1 MGPELML
8 VAAVYF
14 CSESNT
20 FLDHPQ
26 EGCTALSEQESKGG
40 FGSAESYKNR
50 KSRAAP
56 SRGTASA
63 GDLPPGQMF
72 VEQKKALRL
81 QHCRDYEEWIAL
93 GKKVHGRKGATREE
107 MERHHLLSQSFAK
120 APAPTCEGQTAP
132 EQP

>member
-1 MGPELML
+1 MGPEIVL
-8 VAAVYF
+8 VVTVYV
-14 CSESNT
+14 CSGTNT

-26 EGCTALSEQESKGG
+26 EGCSALSEQESKGG
-40 FGSAESYKNR
+40 FGMAESSKNR
-50 KSRAAP
+50 RSRVGLN
-56 SRGTASA
+56 RGTASDR
-63 GDLPPGQMF
+63 DLPPGQML

-120 APAPTCEGQTAP
+120 VPTPKCEP
-132 EQP
+132 S